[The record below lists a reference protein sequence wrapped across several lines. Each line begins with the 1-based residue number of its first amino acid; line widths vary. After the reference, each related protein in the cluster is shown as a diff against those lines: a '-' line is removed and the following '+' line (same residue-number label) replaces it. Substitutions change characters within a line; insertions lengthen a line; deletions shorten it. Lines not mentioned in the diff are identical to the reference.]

1 MNRKYAWCM
10 IGLGTMLL
18 LAALFLVLY
27 NMHTDTQSGTASV
40 KILQEL
46 QQQISEKAA
55 AETEPETIYIPPTED
70 LYAQYTPEETTEP
83 TEPPT
88 DPAAELDGR
97 YYTGVLMIPSLQTEL
112 PVMQN
117 WSYPNLRLSP
127 CRYEGSAAA
136 GDLIIAAHNYRSHF
150 GDIDSLHTGDLI
162 HFVDVYGTQYTYEV
176 TNIEIIDG
184 NNAPALRDGSD
195 EWDLTLFT
203 CTFSGRTRVT
213 VRAVQMQE

>member
-27 NMHTDTQSGTASV
+27 NMHTDTQSGAASV
-40 KILQEL
+40 EILYELRQE
-46 QQQISEKAA
+46 ISEKAA
-55 AETEPETIYIPPTED
+55 ATEPETIYIPPTKD
-70 LYAQYTPEETTEP
+70 IYAQYAPEETTEP

-97 YYTGVLMIPSLQTEL
+97 YYTGVLMIPSLQVEL

-117 WSYPNLRLSP
+117 WSYPNLRLAP

-136 GDLIIAAHNYRSHF
+136 GNLIIAAHNYRSHF
-150 GDIDSLHTGDLI
+150 GDIDSLHTGDQI
-162 HFVDVYGTQYTYEV
+162 HFVDVYGTLYTYEV

-184 NNAPALRDGSD
+184 SNAPAMRDGAD

-213 VRAVQMQE
+213 VRAVQVTE